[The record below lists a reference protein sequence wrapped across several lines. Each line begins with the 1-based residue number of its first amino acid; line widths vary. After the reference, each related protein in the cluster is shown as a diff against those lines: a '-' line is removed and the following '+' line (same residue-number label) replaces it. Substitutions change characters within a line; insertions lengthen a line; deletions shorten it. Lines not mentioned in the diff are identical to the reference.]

1 MERGAGGWGPTVN
14 RFFVL
19 GTMGLDLDKANW
31 YIGNSRW
38 VQMTPDGQKDVPFFS
53 WETDRV
59 KPAQVY
65 ICIYNPTAPDE

>member
-1 MERGAGGWGPTVN
+1 MERGGPTVN

-19 GTMGLDLDKANW
+19 GTMGLDLDKAIGVVM